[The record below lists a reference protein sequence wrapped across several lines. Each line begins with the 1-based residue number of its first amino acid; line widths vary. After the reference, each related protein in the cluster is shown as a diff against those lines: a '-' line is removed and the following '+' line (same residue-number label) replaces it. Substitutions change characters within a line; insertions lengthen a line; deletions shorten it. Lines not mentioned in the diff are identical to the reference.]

1 MPTYTSPFTGNV
13 IQPTDVSYAGVAL
26 TGTLQL
32 YWPQYV
38 NAGQQVAA
46 RIMDIQATAGSILVL
61 PDATQ
66 GSVGQDILIRNT
78 GANTFTVQRF
88 GGSGSFTVAA
98 GTAQYTYMTS
108 NTTQAGVWAVIAFG
122 TGTSIADAASLAG
135 VSTVALLGKLES
147 AFITN
152 EYVTVPTINAASRG
166 SCFVWTGGAGTW
178 TLPAVSTLSDG
189 WFILVRKDRKSV
201 V

>member
-1 MPTYTSPFTGNV
+1 MTTYTSPFTGNV

-66 GSVGQDILIRNT
+66 ASVGQDILIRNT
-78 GANTFTVQRF
+78 GANSFTVQRF
-88 GGSGSFTVAA
+88 GGTGSFTVASGA
-98 GTAQYTYMTS
+98 AQ
-108 NTTQAGVWAVIAFG
+108 
-122 TGTSIADAASLAG
+122 
-135 VSTVALLGKLES
+135 
-147 AFITN
+147 
-152 EYVTVPTINAASRG
+152 
-166 SCFVWTGGAGTW
+166 SCGP
-178 TLPAVSTLSDG
+178 L
-189 WFILVRKDRKSV
+189 
-201 V
+201 